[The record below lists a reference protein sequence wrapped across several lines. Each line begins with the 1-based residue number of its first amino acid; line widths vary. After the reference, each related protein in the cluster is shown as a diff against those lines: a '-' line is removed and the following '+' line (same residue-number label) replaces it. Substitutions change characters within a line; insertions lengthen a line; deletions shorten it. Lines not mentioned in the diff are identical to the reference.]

1 MSTKKVDL
9 SKREFI
15 KGITSI
21 YAAGN
26 LMLLPGGHNLLTK
39 KQTEVHAVSTLD
51 PNSYTKNHYR
61 LPSYAFGVAATG
73 FLLNNVDYV
82 YSIMIIL
89 IATAIFLFFGL
100 PGIDYLPYSGIEQVV
115 ASY

>member
-39 KQTEVHAVSTLD
+39 KQTEVQAVSTFDSNL
-51 PNSYTKNHYR
+51 YTKNHYR
-61 LPSYAFGVAATG
+61 LPSYAFGVMATG

-89 IATAIFLFFGL
+89 IATAIFLFFGV
-100 PGIDYLPYSGIEQVV
+100 PGIEYLPYSGIEQMVV
-115 ASY
+115 SY